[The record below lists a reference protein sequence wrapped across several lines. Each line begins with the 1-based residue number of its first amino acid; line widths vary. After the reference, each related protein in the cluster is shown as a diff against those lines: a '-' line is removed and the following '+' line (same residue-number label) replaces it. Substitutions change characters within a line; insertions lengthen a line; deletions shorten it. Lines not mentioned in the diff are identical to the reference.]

1 MKTDTK
7 PTKNTAEL
15 GNKSKPLL
23 AEADFSEQKD
33 GYFTTE
39 KQPLIRFKIVK
50 DIDPIFGGEYWD
62 YRFEIFQRPY
72 FWNLLGSKKWDMS
85 VQTNGFTEG
94 LSFSHYLLGFR

>member
-1 MKTDTK
+1 MTSTR
-7 PTKNTAEL
+7 PTFPDDRS

-50 DIDPIFGGEYWD
+50 DVDPIFGG
-62 YRFEIFQRPY
+62 
-72 FWNLLGSKKWDMS
+72 
-85 VQTNGFTEG
+85 
-94 LSFSHYLLGFR
+94 

>member
-1 MKTDTK
+1 MRKINS
-7 PTKNTAEL
+7 NTNPMPAL
-15 GNKSKPLL
+15 SKPLL

-85 VQTNGFTEG
+85 AQTNGFIEG
-94 LSFSHYLLGFR
+94 LSFSHYLLGYR

>member
-1 MKTDTK
+1 MHNCT
-7 PTKNTAEL
+7 N
-15 GNKSKPLL
+15 L
-23 AEADFSEQKD
+23 AHAPNFGYTVLSEADFSEQKD
-33 GYFTTE
+33 GYFITE

-72 FWNLLGSKKWDMS
+72 FWNLLGSKRWEMS